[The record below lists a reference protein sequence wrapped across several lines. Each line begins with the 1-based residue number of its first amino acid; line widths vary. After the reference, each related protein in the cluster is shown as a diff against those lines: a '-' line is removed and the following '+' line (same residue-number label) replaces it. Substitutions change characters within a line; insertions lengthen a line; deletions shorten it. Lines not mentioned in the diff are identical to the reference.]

1 MVRRQHADNLLDEE
15 TLAGTGAARE
25 KHVLAGA
32 HGVQN
37 VPGEWFVVMQVK
49 LTCIIS
55 GVAHCLNSKQEEKT
69 DLSYFSLIGP

>member
-1 MVRRQHADNLLDEE
+1 MLCLTQARCHLEGGHPCTGGDKSVVRRQHADNLLDEE

-37 VPGEWFVVMQVK
+37 VPGELFFYALIMQVK
-49 LTCIIS
+49 
-55 GVAHCLNSKQEEKT
+55 T
-69 DLSYFSLIGP
+69 D